1 MRVLQSWSQSSSL
14 HGLIKALQAAI
25 HSGEAAQYSADVLF
39 VPGPE
44 PCLDPETK
52 AQPGLDA
59 AAPELDFYAQLAA
72 KRSFTQWQSPSNYT

>member
-39 VPGPE
+39 VVRASVNGLFI
-44 PCLDPETK
+44 CVHVSLRQLDVET
-52 AQPGLDA
+52 GSLDM
-59 AAPELDFYAQLAA
+59 LQDL
-72 KRSFTQWQSPSNYT
+72 SS